1 MILSSRV
8 IAPTFFI
15 QTMET
20 FLNDSHI
27 EELEAF
33 SYFEDLWEN
42 NLEPQDDL
50 EAESWNWVD
59 DVLVGV
65 TD

>member
-1 MILSSRV
+1 
-8 IAPTFFI
+8 
-15 QTMET
+15 MET
-20 FLNDSHI
+20 FLTDSHI
-27 EELEAF
+27 EELETF

-50 EAESWNWVD
+50 EVESWNWVD
-59 DVLVGV
+59 DILVGV